1 MIADRLADLLAAME
15 REIAAFDACVAVQ
28 KEFSEAVQKRNW
40 PGLEGSMARLD
51 ERFAEIR
58 LVEAIRSEAEF
69 RLREELGAQGTGIP
83 SLLFLVPEPSR
94 SLLSDLHRQLRVAAM
109 RVRLENGSIGDYARA
124 NRSLLGEVLR
134 ELFPDKK
141 GKIYGRSGRAVEP
154 GHDAILLNTAM

>member
-1 MIADRLADLLAAME
+1 MIADRLADLLSAME

-28 KEFSEAVQKRNW
+28 KEFSEAVEKRDW
-40 PGLEGSMARLD
+40 PGLETSMGRLD
-51 ERFAEIR
+51 DRFAEIHR
-58 LVEAIRSEAEF
+58 VETLRSDAETL
-69 RLREELGAQGTGIP
+69 LRNELGAPGTGIP

-94 SLLSDLHRQLRVAAM
+94 SLLSDMHRQLRVAAM

-124 NRSLLGEVLR
+124 NRNLLGEVLR